1 MQGRTVTGNSCRHR
15 RGIERL
21 PKSQKFITL
30 NAYCDHLKKIVI
42 AIDGPAASGKS
53 TTARLVAER
62 LGYLHIETGAMYR
75 AITLRVLEFGVSP
88 DDVEGVRTVA
98 EMTNV
103 RLHPG
108 NGTNK
113 VMIGNRD
120 VTEAIRSPE
129 VTGNVSLVSSYQPVR
144 EILVRAQRKMAAE
157 GGVVLEGRD
166 IGTVVLPNADLKV
179 FMVANVGERARRRKK
194 DLEVSGIPTDEEAV
208 VREIV
213 DRDQKDST
221 RDVSPLRKAED
232 AIELD
237 TSHLTIEE
245 QVDFIVAKARE
256 ILEKGKKR

>member
-1 MQGRTVTGNSCRHR
+1 M
-15 RGIERL
+15 
-21 PKSQKFITL
+21 
-30 NAYCDHLKKIVI
+30 KKIVI

-75 AITLRVLEFGVSP
+75 AITLRVLESGVSP
-88 DDVEGVRTVA
+88 QDSEAVREVA
-98 EMTNV
+98 ETTNV
-103 RLHPG
+103 RLQRG
-108 NGTNK
+108 NGANK
-113 VMIGNRD
+113 VMIGDRD
-120 VTEAIRSPE
+120 VTGAIRSPE
-129 VTGNVSLVSSYQPVR
+129 VTKNVSLVSSYKPVR
-144 EILVRAQRKMAAE
+144 QILVRAQRKLAAE

-194 DLEVSGIPTDEEAV
+194 DLEGSGIPADEEAV

-221 RDVSPLRKAED
+221 RNFSPLRKAED

-237 TSHLTIEE
+237 TSHVTIEE

-256 ILEKGKKR
+256 ILEKEKIR